1 MSFLFDLAKEYIRA
15 KLFSPKDFF
24 ERQKRNLIRTIIVPL
39 IVLFGAPSAIV
50 AFVTSLQLFELKT
63 SGLLIRLVGN
73 ASDDLLY
80 LTGGIVVTLC
90 FSLGLNLI
98 YGMRLKSIELELA
111 QMETV
116 TTQLSATQVLHQ
128 KYDQFILEGK
138 VQEALSIGAYISKT
152 NPEYLTRNP
161 SLVIDMVERG
171 ARVELADLRPSPL
184 RLSGPEAD
192 GETKTR

>member
-1 MSFLFDLAKEYIRA
+1 MSFWFELAKDYIRS

-39 IVLFGAPSAIV
+39 IVVFGAPSVIV
-50 AFVTSLQLFELKT
+50 TFVTSLQLFELRT

-80 LTGGIVVTLC
+80 LTGGLVLTLC
-90 FSLGLNLI
+90 FALSLNLI
-98 YGMRLKSIELELA
+98 YAMRLKSVEVELLRTEDRTAQLA
-111 QMETV
+111 
-116 TTQLSATQVLHQ
+116 ATQILHQ

-152 NPEYLTRNP
+152 DSQYLTKNP

-171 ARVELADLRPSPL
+171 ARVELADQRPAPPL
-184 RLSGPEAD
+184 LSGPINDRDA
-192 GETKTR
+192 G